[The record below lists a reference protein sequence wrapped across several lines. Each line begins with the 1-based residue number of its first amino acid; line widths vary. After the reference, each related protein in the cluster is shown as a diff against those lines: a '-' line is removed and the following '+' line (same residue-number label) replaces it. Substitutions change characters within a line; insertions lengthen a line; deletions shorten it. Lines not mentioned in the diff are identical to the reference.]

1 MLVKMNLNYKVKII
15 ILILLMSIL
24 SIFTSI
30 SFAVSENQNEITYEI
45 NSNVISREVY
55 INLQINVPQ
64 DISFKINTYKAK
76 INYNK
81 DIFEELNANS
91 FENLSNWENLQFNKE
106 NQEIIAT
113 KKEGIKD
120 SEEVVKIK
128 FKLKDS
134 IEKNISTEIEI
145 INVQLPNAVDD
156 EVITLESKKDKVLI
170 DFNVENDQVEENTGN
185 EISNTTDNE
194 FDDKKQG
201 NEIENQII
209 TNDKNYE
216 GNNEINNQN
225 TNLVL
230 TDKETSNKNNNANI
244 ANKII
249 PQLGENTIILKIIAI
264 LLIAIFALSI
274 FKHSKGKKVISS
286 ILIIF
291 LVTQLSV
298 NFVSAING
306 DIDENNNINLKD
318 IIKLEEHLIDLKTID
333 KLDNA
338 DINRDNKVDLV
349 DLSLLLDL
357 YYYPEIQN
365 ENGEIKL
372 ETKQLGMGG
381 FGMLFSPKISP
392 FDSNTMVCL
401 SDMGG
406 LYISHNK
413 GETWDRKELRGAPYT
428 VYFDPNTE
436 GVIYAGGSGLYRS
449 TDNGETF
456 EMIFPREEQLI
467 SSINRFEDIQR
478 LLYPNI
484 DYEPSK
490 FVQSVAVES
499 GNSNH
504 IAVILYNNKKGFI
517 YESTD
522 NGQNFSEIASFVKDK
537 ESDSIY
543 YDNMQLF
550 FTNGKIRYMIQDG
563 IFECGENHTS
573 KEIYKSTTMIDDLE
587 IIEENGETYYIL
599 LEENNKGH
607 LKSKLRYT
615 KDFIEFTDLTQK
627 LEDDIKTSYINW
639 EDKEVSYDIDLRHVV
654 ATSLSN
660 MYFTQDRILRI

>member
-156 EVITLESKKDKVLI
+156 EVITLESQKDKVLI

-225 TNLVL
+225 TNFVL
-230 TDKETSNKNNNANI
+230 TDKENSNENNNANI

-274 FKHSKGKKVISS
+274 FKHSKSKRVISS
-286 ILIIF
+286 ILIVF